1 VSERK
6 SEKGFNPT
14 SKAKN
19 NNSIQDKGVY
29 RVEDCEADFSFIE
42 KYDNEVTVDQYVSES
57 MNDPLLEYLTPYGE
71 QDWQIQLRLH
81 PSQDNLRRAALA
93 LLPIMEEH
101 NLEYKLLK
109 LAGDTPSLGYDPT
122 LDYNLEFAT
131 HPRPDIDRPN
141 RHCLGQEFCIK
152 IALSSIKN
160 KAGLWPYYQYTPNR
174 YKNIVLQCIKQLQVL
189 GIQFGS
195 FVAPMGANN
204 IPCEKGIP
212 PLASYSLTGPKPKSD
227 ARHTVLLSRDHNPNN
242 YLDPFHNVKI
252 TYKDL
257 ERHEIDIEALKA
269 DGKKRIEKQSD
280 HLQLGTSEC
289 EIILLYI
296 WKYRTL
302 RSFKHPE
309 LETVPLVPEN
319 EHQPFIPADAPRPL
333 SDSQRDAYSEFIESE
348 KFKTIQDFQENPF
361 ALSFIKKHLMDHE
374 AVRNFRSKLSNEISD
389 ADFSYRLLF
398 ELVTNNLKAMQI
410 LFLRLIHIEHE
421 QKNLKNSL
429 IFMDD
434 VLPQLTETIQIKLKS
449 WQNYNEPLI
458 QYYIR
463 TFKELDKLPNA
474 GSEENLKI
482 RMEIIDF
489 FDSALPS
496 NLRLTNTFA
505 NYTSNSEHTES
516 EENRKAVLCAKLK
529 NLAQTL
535 DGKGPTWGK
544 VLGLLLIV
552 GGLLVGTLTLLSLIP
567 SLGLTAIP
575 GVTLSTSMIL
585 GGASFFGGVAV
596 AGAITSYCSRD
607 KGLSKEVQNLASA
620 VYI

>member
-1 VSERK
+1 M
-6 SEKGFNPT
+6 EK
-14 SKAKN
+14 
-19 NNSIQDKGVY
+19 
-29 RVEDCEADFSFIE
+29 
-42 KYDNEVTVDQYVSES
+42 
-57 MNDPLLEYLTPYGE
+57 
-71 QDWQIQLRLH
+71 
-81 PSQDNLRRAALA
+81 
-93 LLPIMEEH
+93 H

-109 LAGDTPSLGYDPT
+109 LAGNTPTSGYDPT

-131 HPRPDIDRPN
+131 HPRPDIDRLN

-152 IALSSIKN
+152 IALSTIKS
-160 KAGLWPYYQYTPNR
+160 KMGRWPYQYTPNR
-174 YKNIVLQCIKQLQVL
+174 YKKIILQCIKQLQLFEVE
-189 GIQFGS
+189 FGS

-212 PLASYSLTGPKPKSD
+212 PLASYSLASFKFIPKPKSD
-227 ARHTVLLSRDHNPNN
+227 TRHNVLPSREHNPND
-242 YLDPFHNVKI
+242 YLDPFLNVKI
-252 TYKDL
+252 TLDDLKRYK
-257 ERHEIDIEALKA
+257 IDIEALKE
-269 DGKKRIEKQSD
+269 DGKERIKRQD
-280 HLQLGTSEC
+280 GRLYLGTLDSESL
-289 EIILLYI
+289 LLYI
-296 WKYRTL
+296 WKNQIK
-302 RSFKHPE
+302 RSFIHPE

-319 EHQPFIPADAPRPL
+319 EHQPFIPEDTPRPI
-333 SDSQRDAYSEFIESE
+333 SDNERDAYAEFIESE
-348 KFKTIQDFQENPF
+348 KFKTIQDFQDNPF

-374 AVRNFRSKLSNEISD
+374 EVSKFRSEIRNDLSD

-410 LFLRLIHIEHE
+410 LYLRLIHIEHE
-421 QKNLKNSL
+421 QKNLKNTL

-434 VLPQLTETIQIKLKS
+434 VLPQLTTTLQRQLKL

-458 QYYIR
+458 RYYTQ

-496 NLRLTNTFA
+496 KFRLKNTFA
-505 NYTSNSEHTES
+505 NYVGNSETTDS
-516 EENRKAVLCAKLK
+516 EENRKALLCAKLK
-529 NLAQTL
+529 TLAQRL

-544 VLGLLLIV
+544 ILGILLIV

-607 KGLSKEVQNLASA
+607 TGLSKEVQNLASA
-620 VYI
+620 VCT